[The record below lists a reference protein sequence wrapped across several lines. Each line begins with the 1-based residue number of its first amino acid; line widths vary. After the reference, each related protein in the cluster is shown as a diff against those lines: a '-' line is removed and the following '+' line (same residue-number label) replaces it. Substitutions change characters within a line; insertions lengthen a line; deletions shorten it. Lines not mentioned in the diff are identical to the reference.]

1 MALLGYVIRDAEGE
15 SFYMRA
21 GILYAKRLY
30 AGIDGALPNPT
41 PFAVQCG
48 ACPRISKTDEEH
60 NIHYLAEHTDWQTW
74 A

>member
-1 MALLGYVIRDAEGE
+1 MREGE

-30 AGIDGALPNPT
+30 AGSGGTVDPT

-60 NIHYLAEHTDWQTW
+60 STHYLAEHTDWRTW